1 MEKKLIKLDNKIN
14 INSKKQWKF
23 DSSVVSTFDS
33 HINKSVPNYADS
45 HNLILSLAKDL
56 LSEKSK
62 VLDIGC
68 STGTLLYKLYK
79 EINFDLDLVGIDIS
93 KDMINFAKK
102 NIKHTKIKFFNCGL
116 SKFKQSKF
124 DFIISFY
131 TLQFMHSTEKKEFLV
146 DSYKKL
152 NSGGHMI
159 VFDKVTEESGWEQ
172 KIFQSAYD
180 DFKRHNEFSNEE
192 IYNKTEKLRGVL
204 HPNSRKEN
212 YKIFK
217 EINFKSIFLLSKNLF
232 FEGYLLKK

>member
-14 INSKKQWKF
+14 INPKKQWKF

-33 HINKSVPNYADS
+33 HINKSVPNYKDS
-45 HNLILSLAKDL
+45 HNLIISLAKDL
-56 LSEKSK
+56 LSEKSR

-68 STGTLLYKLYK
+68 STGTLLFKLYSQ
-79 EINFDLDLVGIDIS
+79 INFDLELVGIDIS

-102 NIKHTKIKFFNCGL
+102 NNKYSKIKFFNCGL

-131 TLQFMHSTEKKEFLV
+131 TLQFMHSTEKRNFLI

-152 NSGGHMI
+152 NIGGHMI
-159 VFDKVTEESGWEQ
+159 VFDKVTEETGWQQ

-212 YKIFK
+212 FK
-217 EINFKSIFLLSKNLF
+217 LFQDIKFKSSFLLSKNLF